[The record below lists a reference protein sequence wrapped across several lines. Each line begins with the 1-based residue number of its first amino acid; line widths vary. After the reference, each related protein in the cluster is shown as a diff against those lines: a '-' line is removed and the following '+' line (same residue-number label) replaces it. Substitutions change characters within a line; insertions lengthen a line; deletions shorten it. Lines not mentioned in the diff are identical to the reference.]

1 MLYKFFNGTKLRLFL
16 SFLVLTSPSIKA
28 DWFALNMT
36 RGVTDVSNEVFEL
49 HMLIFWI
56 CVAIGVVVFSVMFY
70 SMWAHTKKKNPEP
83 AKFHENHKLEIAWTI
98 IPFLILIAM
107 AVPASKTL
115 VKIYDDEAGDINIQV
130 TGYQWK
136 WQYRYLEDDV
146 SFFSNLSTDLDEIY
160 NLVPKGENY
169 LQEVDEMVVI
179 PVGKKV
185 RFLITANDVIHSW
198 WMPAFAIKQD
208 AIPGFVNTAWT
219 VVDKP
224 GIYRGKCTEL
234 CGKNH
239 GFMPIVVKVVEQEEY
254 DLWVNEKKQAAIR
267 LAELTTKEWT
277 TAELMERGETVYDI
291 NCVACHQTEGQGIAG
306 IFPALAGSDI
316 ALYEKDKHIEI
327 LMEGVSGA
335 AMNSFD
341 YLSEVELAAV
351 ITYTRQAWGNA
362 ENGDGEIVIPK
373 DIVDYNCLL
382 YTSPSPR
389 DPKTSR
395 MPSSA

>member
-1 MLYKFFNGTKLRLFL
+1 M
-16 SFLVLTSPSIKA
+16 SFKYLQNLQNKIFSALLIFSVPMKA

-36 RGVTDVSNEVFEL
+36 RGVTDISNEVFEL

-56 CVAIGVVVFSVMFY
+56 CVAIGVVVFGVMFY
-70 SMWAHTKKKNPEP
+70 SMYAHTKKKNPV
-83 AKFHENHKLEIAWTI
+83 AASFHENHKVEIAWTI

-107 AVPASKTL
+107 AIPASKTL
-115 VKIYDDEAGDINIQV
+115 VKIYDDEAGDLNIQV

-136 WQYRYLEDDV
+136 WQYNYLEDDV
-146 SFFSNLSTDLDEIY
+146 SFFSNLSTDMDEIN

-219 VVDKP
+219 KVDKP
-224 GIYRGKCTEL
+224 GTYRGKCTEL

-239 GFMPIVVKVVEQEEY
+239 GFMPIVVKVVEQSEY
-254 DLWVNEKKQAAIR
+254 DEWVFGKKQAAMKM
-267 LAELTTKEWT
+267 AELTTKDW
-277 TAELMERGETVYDI
+277 TAEELVARGESVYAV
-291 NCVACHQTEGQGIAG
+291 NCVACHQTNGQGISG

-316 ALYEKDKHIEI
+316 VLNDKERNIEI
-327 LMEGVSGA
+327 LMEGVQGA
-335 AMNSFD
+335 AMNSFS

-351 ITYTRQAWGNA
+351 ITYTRQSWGN
-362 ENGDGEIVIPK
+362 ENNGDGEIVIPK
-373 DIVDYNCLL
+373 DIVDYKK
-382 YTSPSPR
+382 
-389 DPKTSR
+389 PKI
-395 MPSSA
+395 

>member
-1 MLYKFFNGTKLRLFL
+1 MFFKFLRNLNKRPSLLILLFAAPA
-16 SFLVLTSPSIKA
+16 VNA

-36 RGVTDVSNEVFEL
+36 RGITDISNEVFEL

-56 CVAIGVVVFSVMFY
+56 CVAIGALVFAVMFY
-70 SMWAHTKKKNPEP
+70 SMWAHTKKKNPVP
-83 AKFHENHKLEIAWTI
+83 ATFHENHKLEIAWTI

-115 VKIYDDEAGDINIQV
+115 VKIYDDEAGDVNIQV

-136 WQYRYLEDDV
+136 WQYKYLEDDV
-146 SFFSNLSTDLDEIY
+146 SFFSNLSTDPDEIY

-179 PVGKKV
+179 PAGKKV

-198 WMPAFAIKQD
+198 WVPAFAIKQD

-219 VVDKP
+219 VVDTP

-254 DLWVNEKKQAAIR
+254 DLWVDNKRQEAIKI
-267 LAELTTKEWT
+267 AELTTKDWS
-277 TAELMERGETVYDI
+277 AEELIERGQGVYEK
-291 NCVACHQTEGQGIAG
+291 NCVSCHMAEGQGISG
-306 IFPALAGSDI
+306 IFAALAGSEI
-316 ALYEKDKHIEI
+316 ALYDKDRHIEI
-327 LMEGVSGA
+327 LMEGVQGA

-341 YLSEVELAAV
+341 YLSEVDLAAV
-351 ITYTRQAWGNA
+351 ITYSRQAWGNA
-362 ENGDGEIVIPK
+362 EKGDGEIVVPK
-373 DIVDYNCLL
+373 DIVDYKE
-382 YTSPSPR
+382 
-389 DPKTSR
+389 PKI
-395 MPSSA
+395 

>member
-1 MLYKFFNGTKLRLFL
+1 MFLELSKYLNKKIFFIILFITAPL
-16 SFLVLTSPSIKA
+16 INA

-36 RGVTDVSNEVFEL
+36 RGITDISNEVFEL

-56 CVAIGVVVFSVMFY
+56 CVAIGVLVFGVMFY
-70 SMWAHTKKKNPEP
+70 SMYAHTRKKNPVP
-83 AKFHENHKLEIAWTI
+83 ATFDDNHKLEIAWTI

-107 AVPASKTL
+107 AIPASKTL
-115 VKIYDDEAGDINIQV
+115 IKMYDDTAGDINIQV

-146 SFFSNLSTDLDEIY
+146 SFFSNLATDWDEIN
-160 NLVPKGENY
+160 NLVPKGEFY

-179 PVGKKV
+179 PTGKKV

-219 VVDKP
+219 KVDVP

-254 DLWVNEKKQAAIR
+254 DEWVRIKKEEAQK

-277 TAELMERGETVYDI
+277 TEELVSRGQSVYEV
-291 NCVACHQTEGQGIAG
+291 NCVACHQTNGQGIAG
-306 IFPALAGSDI
+306 IFPALVGSDI
-316 ALYEKDKHIEI
+316 VLNNKEKNIEI
-327 LMEGVSGA
+327 LMEGVQGA
-335 AMNSFD
+335 AMNSFS
-341 YLSEVELAAV
+341 YLSEVEIASV
-351 ITYTRQAWGNA
+351 ITYTRQSWGNG
-362 ENGDGEIVIPK
+362 EKGDGEVVVPK
-373 DIVDYNCLL
+373 DIVDYKK
-382 YTSPSPR
+382 
-389 DPKTSR
+389 PKI
-395 MPSSA
+395 

>member
-1 MLYKFFNGTKLRLFL
+1 MSFKKLDNLKKRALSLLFL
-16 SFLVLTSPSIKA
+16 FAIPSQA

-36 RGVTDVSNEVFEL
+36 RGVTDISNEVFEL

-56 CVAIGVVVFSVMFY
+56 CVVIGVLVFSVMFY
-70 SMWAHTKKKNPEP
+70 SMYAHTKKKNPVA
-83 AKFHENHKLEIAWTI
+83 AKFHENHKVEIAWTI

-115 VKIYDDEAGDINIQV
+115 VKIYDDEAGDVNIQV

-136 WQYRYLEDDV
+136 WQYNYLEDDI
-146 SFFSNLSTDLDEIY
+146 SFFSNLSTDMDEIN
-160 NLVPKGENY
+160 NLVPKGEHY

-179 PVGKKV
+179 PAGKKV

-219 VVDKP
+219 KVDKP
-224 GIYRGKCTEL
+224 GVYRGKCTEL

-254 DLWVNEKKQAAIR
+254 NQWVDEKKQAAIKM
-267 LAELTTKEWT
+267 AELTTKDWT
-277 TAELMERGETVYDI
+277 TQELVERGESVYAV
-291 NCVACHQTEGQGIAG
+291 NCVACHQTNGQGIPG

-316 ALYEKDKHIEI
+316 VMNNKDKNIEI
-327 LMEGVSGA
+327 LMEGVQGA
-335 AMNSFD
+335 AMNSFS

-351 ITYTRQAWGNA
+351 ITYTRQSWGNA
-362 ENGDGEIVIPK
+362 ENGDGEIVVPK
-373 DIVDYNCLL
+373 DIVDYKK
-382 YTSPSPR
+382 
-389 DPKTSR
+389 PKI
-395 MPSSA
+395 

>member
-1 MLYKFFNGTKLRLFL
+1 MFFEFLRNLTKSSSLLLAFL
-16 SFLVLTSPSIKA
+16 LAPVISA

-36 RGVTDVSNEVFEL
+36 RGITDISNEVFEL

-56 CVAIGVVVFSVMFY
+56 CVAIGALVFSVMFY
-70 SMWAHTKKKNPEP
+70 SMWAHTKKKNPVP

-115 VKIYDDEAGDINIQV
+115 VKIYDDEAGDVNIQV

-136 WQYRYLEDDV
+136 WGYKYLEDDI
-146 SFFSNLSTDLDEIY
+146 SFVSNLSTDLDEIY

-179 PVGKKV
+179 PAGKKV

-198 WMPAFAIKQD
+198 WVPAFAIKQD

-219 VVDKP
+219 VVDTP

-254 DLWVNEKKQAAIR
+254 DLWVENKRQEAIK
-267 LAELTTKEWT
+267 LAELTTKDWSTE
-277 TAELMERGETVYDI
+277 ELVQRGQEVYEK
-291 NCVACHQTEGQGIAG
+291 NCVSCHMAEGQGIPG
-306 IFPALAGSDI
+306 IFPALAGSEI
-316 ALYEKDKHIEI
+316 ALYDKERHIEI
-327 LMEGVSGA
+327 LMEGVQGA

-351 ITYTRQAWGNA
+351 ITYSRQAWGNA
-362 ENGDGEIVIPK
+362 EEGDGEVVVPK
-373 DIVDYNCLL
+373 DIVEYKE
-382 YTSPSPR
+382 
-389 DPKTSR
+389 PKI
-395 MPSSA
+395 

>member
-1 MLYKFFNGTKLRLFL
+1 M
-16 SFLVLTSPSIKA
+16 SFKYLHNLQSKIISALLIFSVPMKA
-28 DWFALNMT
+28 DWLALNMT
-36 RGVTDVSNEVFEL
+36 RGATDISNEVFEL

-56 CVAIGVVVFSVMFY
+56 CVAIGVVVFGVMFY
-70 SMWAHTKKKNPEP
+70 SMYAHTKKKNPV
-83 AKFHENHKLEIAWTI
+83 AATFHENHKVEIAWTI

-107 AVPASKTL
+107 AIPASKTL
-115 VKIYDDEAGDINIQV
+115 VKIYDDEAGDLNIQV

-136 WQYRYLEDDV
+136 WQYNYLEDDI
-146 SFFSNLSTDLDEIY
+146 SFFSNLSTDMDEIN

-219 VVDKP
+219 KVDKP

-239 GFMPIVVKVVEQEEY
+239 GFMPIVVKVVEQSEY
-254 DLWVNEKKQAAIR
+254 DEWVSGKREAAMKM
-267 LAELTTKEWT
+267 AELTTKDW
-277 TAELMERGETVYDI
+277 TAEELVARGESVYAV
-291 NCVACHQTEGQGIAG
+291 NCVACHQTNGQGISG

-316 ALYEKDKHIEI
+316 VLNDKERNIEI
-327 LMEGVSGA
+327 LMEGVQGA
-335 AMNSFD
+335 AMNSFS

-351 ITYTRQAWGNA
+351 ITYTRQSWGN
-362 ENGDGEIVIPK
+362 ENNGDGEIVVPK
-373 DIVDYNCLL
+373 DIVDYKK
-382 YTSPSPR
+382 
-389 DPKTSR
+389 PKI
-395 MPSSA
+395 

>member
-1 MLYKFFNGTKLRLFL
+1 MSFKYVQNLQKKIISALLLF
-16 SFLVLTSPSIKA
+16 SVPMKA

-36 RGVTDVSNEVFEL
+36 RGVTDISNEVFEL

-56 CVAIGVVVFSVMFY
+56 CVAIGVVVFGVMFY
-70 SMWAHTKKKNPEP
+70 SMYAHTKKKNPV
-83 AKFHENHKLEIAWTI
+83 AASFHENHKVEIAWTI

-107 AVPASKTL
+107 AIPASKTL
-115 VKIYDDEAGDINIQV
+115 VKIYDDEAGDLNIQV

-136 WQYRYLEDDV
+136 WQYNYLEDDV
-146 SFFSNLSTDLDEIY
+146 SFFSNLSTDMDEIN

-219 VVDKP
+219 KVDKP

-239 GFMPIVVKVVEQEEY
+239 GFMPIVVKVVEQSEY
-254 DLWVNEKKQAAIR
+254 DEWVSGKRQAAMKM
-267 LAELTTKEWT
+267 AELTTKDW
-277 TAELMERGETVYDI
+277 TAEELVARGESVYAV
-291 NCVACHQTEGQGIAG
+291 NCVACHQTNGQGIPG

-316 ALYEKDKHIEI
+316 VLNDKERNIEI
-327 LMEGVSGA
+327 LMEGVQGA
-335 AMNSFD
+335 AMNSFS

-351 ITYTRQAWGNA
+351 ITYTRQSWGN
-362 ENGDGEIVIPK
+362 ENNGDGEIVIPK
-373 DIVDYNCLL
+373 DIVDYKK
-382 YTSPSPR
+382 
-389 DPKTSR
+389 PKI
-395 MPSSA
+395 

>member
-1 MLYKFFNGTKLRLFL
+1 M
-16 SFLVLTSPSIKA
+16 SFKYLHNLQNKIISALLIFSVPMKA

-36 RGVTDVSNEVFEL
+36 RGATDISNEVFEL

-56 CVAIGVVVFSVMFY
+56 CVAIGVVVFGVMFY
-70 SMWAHTKKKNPEP
+70 SMYAHTKKKNPV
-83 AKFHENHKLEIAWTI
+83 AATFHENHKVEIAWTI

-107 AVPASKTL
+107 AIPASKTL
-115 VKIYDDEAGDINIQV
+115 VKIYDDEAGDLNIQV

-136 WQYRYLEDDV
+136 WQYNYLEDDV
-146 SFFSNLSTDLDEIY
+146 SFFSNLSTDMDEIN

-219 VVDKP
+219 KVDKP

-239 GFMPIVVKVVEQEEY
+239 GFMPIVVKVVEQSEY
-254 DLWVNEKKQAAIR
+254 DEWVSGKREAAMKM
-267 LAELTTKEWT
+267 AELTTKDW
-277 TAELMERGETVYDI
+277 TAEELVARGESVYAV
-291 NCVACHQTEGQGIAG
+291 NCVACHQTNGQGISG

-316 ALYEKDKHIEI
+316 VLNDKDRNIEI
-327 LMEGVSGA
+327 LMEGVQGA
-335 AMNSFD
+335 AMNSFS

-351 ITYTRQAWGNA
+351 ITYTRQSWGN
-362 ENGDGEIVIPK
+362 EDKGDGEIVVPK
-373 DIVDYNCLL
+373 DIVDYKK
-382 YTSPSPR
+382 
-389 DPKTSR
+389 PKI
-395 MPSSA
+395 

>member
-1 MLYKFFNGTKLRLFL
+1 MLAHSKDKEM
-16 SFLVLTSPSIKA
+16 SFKYLQNLQIKIMSALLIFSAPMKA

-36 RGVTDVSNEVFEL
+36 RGVTDISNEVFEL

-56 CVAIGVVVFSVMFY
+56 CVAIGVVVFGVMFY
-70 SMWAHTKKKNPEP
+70 SMYAHTKKKNPV
-83 AKFHENHKLEIAWTI
+83 AASFHENHKVEIAWTI

-107 AVPASKTL
+107 AIPASKTL
-115 VKIYDDEAGDINIQV
+115 VKIYDDEAGDLNIQV

-136 WQYRYLEDDV
+136 WQYNYLEDDV
-146 SFFSNLSTDLDEIY
+146 SFFSNLSTDMDEIN

-219 VVDKP
+219 KVDKP

-239 GFMPIVVKVVEQEEY
+239 GFMPIVVKVVEQNEY
-254 DLWVNEKKQAAIR
+254 DEWVSGKKEAAMKM
-267 LAELTTKEWT
+267 AELTTKDW
-277 TAELMERGETVYDI
+277 TAEELVARGESVYAV
-291 NCVACHQTEGQGIAG
+291 NCVACHQTNGQGIPG
-306 IFPALAGSDI
+306 IFPALAGSDVV
-316 ALYEKDKHIEI
+316 LNNKERNIEI
-327 LMEGVSGA
+327 LMEGVQGA
-335 AMNSFD
+335 AMNSFS

-351 ITYTRQAWGNA
+351 ITYTRQSWGNK
-362 ENGDGEIVIPK
+362 ENGDGEIVVPK
-373 DIVDYNCLL
+373 DIVDYKK
-382 YTSPSPR
+382 
-389 DPKTSR
+389 PKI
-395 MPSSA
+395 

>member
-1 MLYKFFNGTKLRLFL
+1 MSLKYFHNLHLKIFSAL
-16 SFLVLTSPSIKA
+16 LVFAPPMHA

-36 RGVTDVSNEVFEL
+36 RGVTDISNEVFEL

-56 CVAIGVVVFSVMFY
+56 CVVIGVVVFSVMFY
-70 SMWAHTKKKNPEP
+70 SMYAHTKKKNPV
-83 AKFHENHKLEIAWTI
+83 AASFHENHKLEIAWTI
-98 IPFLILIAM
+98 VPFLILIAM

-115 VKIYDDEAGDINIQV
+115 VKIYDDEAGDVNIQV

-136 WQYRYLEDDV
+136 WQYNYLEDDI
-146 SFFSNLSTDLDEIY
+146 SFFSNLSTDMDEIN

-219 VVDKP
+219 KVDKP
-224 GIYRGKCTEL
+224 GVYRGKCTEL

-254 DLWVNEKKQAAIR
+254 NQWVNEKKQVAIQM
-267 LAELTTKEWT
+267 AELTTKDWT
-277 TAELMERGETVYDI
+277 AQELVERGESIYAI
-291 NCVACHQTEGQGIAG
+291 NCVACHQTNGQGIPG

-316 ALYEKDKHIEI
+316 VMNDKDKNIEI
-327 LMEGVSGA
+327 LMEGVQGA
-335 AMNSFD
+335 AMNSFS

-351 ITYTRQAWGNA
+351 ITYTRQSWGNA
-362 ENGDGEIVIPK
+362 ENGDGEIVVPK
-373 DIVDYNCLL
+373 DIVDYKK
-382 YTSPSPR
+382 
-389 DPKTSR
+389 PKI
-395 MPSSA
+395 